1 MRCRIYFPL
10 GAFLLSELVLVWVCS
25 FQTLRNSPA
34 TLSITRAAAALC
46 VCPDC
51 RSSLPPPPFLLTSIW
66 VPGPLGAVNCFSG
79 VQHLEASTPEHS
91 RCSCRIDGL
100 AVVQKL
106 ASKSLSKLC
115 FQARKYAIIHNSEC
129 LFKSWMEFHEDK
141 KGICSLQ
148 VHPLVNLKCLR
159 AYESTAG
166 CFRLFSTSCY
176 IEFVK
181 VLLSKALKSSF
192 H

>member
-1 MRCRIYFPL
+1 M
-10 GAFLLSELVLVWVCS
+10 
-25 FQTLRNSPA
+25 
-34 TLSITRAAAALC
+34 LSIMRAAAALC

-51 RSSLPPPPFLLTSIW
+51 KSSLPSPPLLLTSIW
-66 VPGPLGAVNCFSG
+66 VLGSLGAVNCFPG

-91 RCSCRIDGL
+91 GCSCRIDVL
-100 AVVQKL
+100 VVVQKL
-106 ASKSLSKLC
+106 ASKSLSKLF
-115 FQARKYAIIHNSEC
+115 FQAGKYAIIHNSEC
-129 LFKSWMEFHEDK
+129 LLKSWVEFHEGK
-141 KGICSLQ
+141 KGLCSLQ

-159 AYESTAG
+159 AYESTAR